1 MNNCALIYRIY
12 DDQEEKHY
20 LSSVL
25 DHKKLEEIVEEYK
38 LNNEKVYAKE
48 FIIRAI
54 FYWCRNSVELISYI
68 GQAARCRERS
78 DRNHAA

>member
-1 MNNCALIYRIY
+1 MTMNNCALIYRIY

-38 LNNEKVYAKE
+38 LNNENVYAKE
-48 FIIRAI
+48 FISHLSKFDPEAHEVEVRD
-54 FYWCRNSVELISYI
+54 FYF
-68 GQAARCRERS
+68 
-78 DRNHAA
+78 